1 MHCPC
6 DKPRLATLDE
16 EPIAFYP
23 DATGHMFS
31 GSVVVDSTNS
41 SGLFKSPEGGL
52 VAIITSNGNGQRIEI
67 AYSEDEGRTWQ
78 KYDKVVADWSQDPL
92 QNQDFRDPKVF
103 RWNNQCLW
111 SLQVVHSAFILHKT

>member
-1 MHCPC
+1 
-6 DKPRLATLDE
+6 
-16 EPIAFYP
+16 
-23 DATGHMFS
+23 MFS
-31 GSVVVDSTNS
+31 GSVVVDGTNS
-41 SGLFKSPEGGL
+41 SGLFKSSEGGL

-103 RWNNQCLW
+103 
-111 SLQVVHSAFILHKT
+111 SLG